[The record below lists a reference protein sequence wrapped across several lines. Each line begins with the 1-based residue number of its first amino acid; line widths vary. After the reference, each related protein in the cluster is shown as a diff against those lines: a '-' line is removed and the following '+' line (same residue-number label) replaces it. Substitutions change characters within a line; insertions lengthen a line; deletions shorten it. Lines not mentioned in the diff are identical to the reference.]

1 MTLRCNNIGFYYN
14 HDQWIFRGVNFGI
27 KRGEIVGIS
36 GYSGCG
42 KTSLSKILS
51 NFQQPCEGEVLI
63 DGKLIS
69 LKGFQKVQLIYQHPE
84 KSMNPKWKMKEILNE
99 SYSPDQDLLDT
110 FGIKQEWMNRW
121 PIELSGGELQRFSIV
136 RALNPLTEYIIAD
149 EMTTMLDGIT
159 QAYIWKQ
166 LLSIVK
172 KRNLGLI
179 VISHEKELLKKI
191 CDRIYLMEKGRLNI
205 IPPPKDCLKVS

>member
-1 MTLRCNNIGFYYN
+1 MTLRCNNLGFYYN
-14 HDQWIFRGVNFGI
+14 HGEWTFRGINFEI
-27 KRGEIVGIS
+27 KRGEIIGIS

-42 KTSLSKILS
+42 KTSFSKVLS
-51 NFQQPCEGEVLI
+51 NFQQPCEGEVFI
-63 DGKLIS
+63 NDKPKPS
-69 LKGFQKVQLIYQHPE
+69 KGFQKVQLIYQHPE
-84 KSMNPKWKMKEILNE
+84 KSMNPKWKMKDILNE
-99 SYSPDQDLLDT
+99 SYCPDQDLLDA

-159 QAYIWKQ
+159 QACIWKQ
-166 LLSIVK
+166 LLRIVK

-179 VISHEKELLKKI
+179 VISHEEDLLKAI
-191 CDRIYLMEKGRLNI
+191 CDKIYLMEKGRLI
-205 IPPPKDCLKVS
+205 SDLRTVRKTG